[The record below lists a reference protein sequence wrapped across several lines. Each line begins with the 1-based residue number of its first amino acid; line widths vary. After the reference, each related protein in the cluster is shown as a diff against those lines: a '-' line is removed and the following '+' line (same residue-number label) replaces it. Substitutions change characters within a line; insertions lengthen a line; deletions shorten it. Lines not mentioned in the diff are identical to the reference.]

1 MFCDMMVLLFLGG
14 DYRMENEKNFYKENI
29 IKTIKKEK
37 NVEIL
42 AFIYGFL
49 KESKNIEKEKVEH
62 N

>member
-1 MFCDMMVLLFLGG
+1 MILWFYYFVGG

>member
-1 MFCDMMVLLFLGG
+1 
-14 DYRMENEKNFYKENI
+14 MENEKNFYKENI